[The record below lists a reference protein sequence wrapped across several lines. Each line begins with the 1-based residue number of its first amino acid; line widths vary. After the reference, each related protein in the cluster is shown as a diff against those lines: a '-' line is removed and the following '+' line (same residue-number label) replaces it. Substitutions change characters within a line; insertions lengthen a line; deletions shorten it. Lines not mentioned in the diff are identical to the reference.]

1 MLLQYINKCLCW
13 GRSMWA
19 QWLNSNS
26 LFWSAP
32 ERLED
37 LRHLRANYEKHTQA
51 IFFLHLVPWASLR
64 KQKHW
69 HLRNGKGRG
78 VSWIQHNDDNVPQGF
93 SVVLSQDCKDSRQTR
108 ENIYLYLSGSWQAS
122 LKYVNV
128 LMLFH
133 WETTIWDSLD
143 WWHVQMDWN
152 YVQFVF
158 FHSGSF
164 ESVYVTEG
172 YLHILCGN
180 AYCLCGWLDL
190 SWLERLCYSVLV
202 QCSESYHGRSFK
214 GFYNVHSMDLMYAVK
229 RVMQSVRDNKT
240 AAQFLQLPKG
250 RFCCSQSSFLC
261 LIRKK
266 SSSYLDILTCFS
278 RILPLGENRSKR
290 INLLKKWS
298 FPVWA

>member
-51 IFFLHLVPWASLR
+51 IFFCIWSHGPLWGSKSTDIWGTEKREVWAESSIMMTMFHKALVSSSHRTAKTVDKPERIST
-64 KQKHW
+64 
-69 HLRNGKGRG
+69 
-78 VSWIQHNDDNVPQGF
+78 
-93 SVVLSQDCKDSRQTR
+93 C
-108 ENIYLYLSGSWQAS
+108 IYQEAGHIPACQAS

-133 WETTIWDSLD
+133 WETTIWGSLD

-190 SWLERLCYSVLV
+190 SWLVRLCYSVLV
-202 QCSESYHGRSFK
+202 QCSESHHGMSFK
-214 GFYNVHSMDLMYAVK
+214 GFYNVHSTDLIYAVK
-229 RVMQSVRDNKT
+229 RVMLSVRDNKT
-240 AAQFLQLPKG
+240 AAHFLQLPKG
-250 RFCCSQSSFLC
+250 RFCCSQ
-261 LIRKK
+261 
-266 SSSYLDILTCFS
+266 
-278 RILPLGENRSKR
+278 
-290 INLLKKWS
+290 
-298 FPVWA
+298 